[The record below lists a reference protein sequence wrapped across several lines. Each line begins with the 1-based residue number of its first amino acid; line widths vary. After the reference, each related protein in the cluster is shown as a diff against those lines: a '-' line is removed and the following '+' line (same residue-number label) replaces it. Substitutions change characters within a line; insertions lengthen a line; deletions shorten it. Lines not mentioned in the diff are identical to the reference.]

1 MTSYTLPKG
10 MAFRSPI
17 VMKTSMTYQIIINI
31 FMKLMDGLQL
41 LLKENSNIIYFYSL
55 IIWSAMFVA
64 FIILIKNE
72 ILINILNK
80 FFSNGLTY

>member
-1 MTSYTLPKG
+1 
-10 MAFRSPI
+10 
-17 VMKTSMTYQIIINI
+17 
-31 FMKLMDGLQL
+31 MKLMDGLQL